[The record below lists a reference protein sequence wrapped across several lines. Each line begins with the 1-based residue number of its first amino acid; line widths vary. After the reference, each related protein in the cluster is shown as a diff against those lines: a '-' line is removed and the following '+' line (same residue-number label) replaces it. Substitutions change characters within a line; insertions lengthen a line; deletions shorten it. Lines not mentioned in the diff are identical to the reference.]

1 MKTRRADEAGA
12 TVLEL
17 DGRLDGTAAEP
28 LHQTLIEL
36 IAEAPPRLVLD
47 LGGMSYVSSAGL
59 RILLLAAKQARGSN
73 IKLVLCALRPN
84 VEEVFAA
91 ALSSVSISAFVGR
104 ASERTSGLPCQTIC
118 ASSCSSLKP
127 SVSRLSPRASSAS
140 ATASTHSA
148 IEP

>member
-36 IAEAPPRLVLD
+36 IAEAPLRLVLD

-84 VEEVFAA
+84 IEEVFE
-91 ALSSVSISAFVGR
+91 I
-104 ASERTSGLPCQTIC
+104 SGL
-118 ASSCSSLKP
+118 ASVFNIVP
-127 SVSRLSPRASSAS
+127 EREAAM
-140 ATASTHSA
+140 THGGPA
-148 IEP
+148 VAQF